1 MNWLLTLLFRH
12 IILVLIL
19 VFCLGVG
26 IALSSMSRLSSNLIA
41 SQAFQ
46 NATLSAL
53 AMNKARTLYN
63 SEVVNR
69 AQIVEG
75 ITVTH
80 DYKTRSGAIP
90 NPATYTIELGS
101 SISTNHASTIRLYSD
116 YPFPNRQEE
125 GGMKDQF
132 QREALAYLK
141 TDPAG
146 QFFRQETMQ
155 GRPVFRYA
163 EAIVMEPSCIGCH
176 NNHPDSPKK
185 DWQVGDV
192 RGVLEITQPVDEFIS
207 QTRSSLKEA
216 FAMLGGLSILG
227 LSGLTLA
234 IGKLRRT
241 AKELEFR
248 VRERTAD
255 LALANEDL
263 EKRNELIGQVFGRY
277 LNSEVVAELL
287 EKPEDVKIGG
297 DRKTLTIL
305 TSDLR
310 GFTALS
316 EKLSPEEVVRI
327 LNLYLK
333 YMSETIE
340 KYRGTIDKFM
350 GDGIL
355 VLFGA
360 PTIRPDDTERAVACA
375 VAMQLA
381 IIEVNEQIIQWG
393 HPPLQMGIGIN
404 TGDVVVGNIGSE
416 MRVDYSAVGNQVN
429 LAYRIESY
437 TVGGQILISEST
449 WEKVRDIS
457 RIDGEKQVK
466 PKGLDRPITIYQVS
480 GIGGNYN
487 LFLQQDNEVFVNLSS
502 PISLKYTILE
512 GKHIGAD
519 VFNGS
524 LVQLSNRGA
533 FVIFRQKRKDNIPPE
548 LSNVKLNLFDGAT
561 RKYSDDIYAKVMSTD
576 TENKSFYIYVTAQSP
591 EVAAKLDALYQ
602 SSFAADR

>member
-1 MNWLLTLLFRH
+1 M
-12 IILVLIL
+12 VLIV

-53 AMNKARTLYN
+53 AMNKARILYN
-63 SEVVNR
+63 SDVVNR
-69 AQIVEG
+69 AQEVEG

-80 DYKTRSGAIP
+80 DYKSQVGAIP

-101 SISTNHASTIRLYSD
+101 LISTNHASMVRLYSD
-116 YPFPNRQEE
+116 YPFPDRQAE
-125 GGMKDQF
+125 GGIKDRF

-141 TDPAG
+141 QNPTG
-146 QFFRQETMQ
+146 QFFRQEAM
-155 GRPVFRYA
+155 GGHRFFRYA

-192 RGVLEITQPVDEFIS
+192 RGVLEISQPVEELIS
-207 QTRSSLKEA
+207 HTRSSLKEA
-216 FAMLGGLSILG
+216 FVMLGGLSILG

-241 AKELEFR
+241 ARELEFR

-255 LALANEDL
+255 LALANEGL
-263 EKRNELIGQVFGRY
+263 EKRNQLISQVFGRY

-287 EKPEDVKIGG
+287 EKPEAIKIGG

-316 EKLSPEEVVRI
+316 ERLSPEEVVRI

-340 KYRGTIDKFM
+340 RYRGTIDKFM

-360 PTIRPDDTERAVACA
+360 PTTRPDDTERAVACA
-375 VAMQLA
+375 VAMQLVMV
-381 IIEVNEQIIQWG
+381 EVNEQITQWG

-416 MRVDYSAVGNQVN
+416 TRIDYSVVGNQVN
-429 LAYRIESY
+429 LTYRIESY
-437 TVGGQILISEST
+437 TVGGQVLISEST
-449 WEKVRDIS
+449 WKRVCHLAI
-457 RIDGEKQVK
+457 IDDQKQVK
-466 PKGLDRPITIYQVS
+466 PKGLDRPVTIYQVK
-480 GIGGNYN
+480 GIAGDYN
-487 LFLQQDNEVFVNLSS
+487 LFLPQEEEVFVNLSS
-502 PISLKYTILE
+502 PLPLRYTILE

-524 LVQLSNRGA
+524 LVQLSDRGA
-533 FVIFRQKRKDNIPPE
+533 LIISHQKRKDDVPLE
-548 LSNVKLNLFDGAT
+548 LSNIKLNLLDEVTG
-561 RKYSDDIYAKVMSTD
+561 KCSDDIYAKVTSVD
-576 TENKSFYIYVTAQSP
+576 IEKKSFYIYITAQSS
-591 EVAAKLDALYQ
+591 EVGRQLKALYHL
-602 SSFAADR
+602 SVV